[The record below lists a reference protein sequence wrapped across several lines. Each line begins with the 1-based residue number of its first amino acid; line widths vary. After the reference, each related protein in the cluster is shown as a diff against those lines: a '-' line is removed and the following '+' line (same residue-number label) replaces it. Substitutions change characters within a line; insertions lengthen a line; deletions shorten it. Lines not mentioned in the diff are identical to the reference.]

1 MDIQGH
7 RHFDAHI
14 RWFCLDFLGG
24 FGTMRYVS
32 EGLEKSALYWMG
44 ILFSTNLVIDRK
56 YIYLDAA
63 LFLFLV
69 AYKVGVTDN

>member
-1 MDIQGH
+1 
-7 RHFDAHI
+7 
-14 RWFCLDFLGG
+14 
-24 FGTMRYVS
+24 MRYVS